1 MKKKKNSS
9 LKLLIESAEFC
20 SSKLVKYVLIH
31 VPIQIEVRGIY
42 FRQRL
47 MREWAVVTKEKVG
60 DFM

>member
-1 MKKKKNSS
+1 MEKKNSS
-9 LKLLIESAEFC
+9 LKLLIASAEFC
-20 SSKLVKYVLIH
+20 SSKLVKYVLSH
-31 VPIQIEVRGIY
+31 VPIQIEVRGIF